1 MKRTV
6 NGTHPVK
13 DCPDCGG
20 TGCIEIGSGYATFCA
35 CVKPPVPK
43 IKPVRDLM
51 AELEQSV
58 VDAKAARPRVKP
70 NEPTS
75 DEDRRPTP
83 KPTRPNLP
91 KVSERGEPQAVAYEA
106 AVNAVVQDI
115 KDEAFD
121 LAVNLLRQLVLPI
134 PTDEPLASM
143 NGAYLR
149 LRDGELLLTV
159 NEARFL
165 KQLVSKGW
173 PERDTDVGKV
183 GTS

>member
-51 AELEQSV
+51 AELEQSI
-58 VDAKAARPRVKP
+58 VDAKAARSRAKP

-75 DEDRRPTP
+75 DEE
-83 KPTRPNLP
+83 TRPV
-91 KVSERGEPQAVAYEA
+91 KISDAD
-106 AVNAVVQDI
+106 VNAVVQDI

-134 PTDEPLASM
+134 HPTDEPLASV
-143 NGAYLR
+143 
-149 LRDGELLLTV
+149 D
-159 NEARFL
+159 
-165 KQLVSKGW
+165 
-173 PERDTDVGKV
+173 
-183 GTS
+183 